1 MPRALRV
8 MKNRGNSRR
17 TRNLARNEYFL
28 LQRPAPEIQPP
39 PDQINFRYNLD
50 VHSTSSSDSS
60 DIDSDNDSV
69 DRSLSDS
76 STSDSGSDSEKS
88 MSDIAAENN
97 PVFIENG
104 DVDING
110 TVSSEKCSVV

>member
-17 TRNLARNEYFL
+17 NEYFL
-28 LQRPAPEIQPP
+28 LQRPVPEIQPP
-39 PDQINFRYNLD
+39 PDH

-69 DRSLSDS
+69 NSSLSDS
-76 STSDSGSDSEKS
+76 STTDCGSDSEKS
-88 MSDIAAENN
+88 MSDIAAEND

-104 DVDING
+104 DVAING
-110 TVSSEKCSVV
+110 TVSSENCSVV